1 MHNLSKTYNQKFL
14 ISENA
19 AARLLISFI
28 LCLKASEREKEREK
42 KRRERKKKSYWGEE
56 IVWGKRET
64 DRKKEKKAKERG
76 SEKRERE
83 KNNWIGRKKSYFI
96 KKEGERQRKR
106 IW

>member
-42 KRRERKKKSYWGEE
+42 KRIERKE
-56 IVWGKRET
+56 ILLR
-64 DRKKEKKAKERG
+64 RRNSLRKERN
-76 SEKRERE
+76 R
-83 KNNWIGRKKSYFI
+83 
-96 KKEGERQRKR
+96 
-106 IW
+106 